1 MGNQNKKAL
10 ITGAGSGI
18 GLALAKKLLNE
29 GYDVIATSRSGKIEG
44 FEHDNLTVVPLE
56 LKDEESVTNLAAQVK
71 DIDLLINN
79 SGIAPDV
86 FAVVPDK
93 NSFNE
98 TIAVNLTGTV
108 FFTEAVLLSLKN
120 SGQIFFISSNMG
132 LPKNAAENGP
142 AYRISKAGI
151 NMYAAVLSQRLSE
164 RDIKVTPMHPGWV
177 QTRLGGSSAPFTPEQ
192 SADALYHG
200 IMTNFETGKFW
211 NAELGVVE
219 E

>member
-1 MGNQNKKAL
+1 MENKNKKAL

-29 GYDVIATSRSGKIEG
+29 GYNVIATSRSGKIEG
-44 FEHDNLTVVPLE
+44 FEHNNLTVLPLE
-56 LKDEESVTNLAAQVK
+56 LTDEKSVTDLAAQVK

-93 NSFNE
+93 GSFNE
-98 TIAVNLTGTV
+98 TLAVNLTGTV
-108 FFTEAVLLSLKN
+108 FFTEAVLPAVKSN
-120 SGQIFFISSNMG
+120 GQILFISSNMG
-132 LPKNAAENGP
+132 LLKNAGQNGQ

-151 NMYAAVLSQRLSE
+151 NIYAAVLAQRMAD
-164 RDIKVTPMHPGWV
+164 RNIRVTPMHPGWV

-200 IMTNFETGKFW
+200 IVTNTETGKFW
-211 NAELGVVE
+211 NAELRAIE